1 MNHRSLKA
9 QKKIEDLFAVE
20 NKITRI
26 HAYLDLHKSQLK
38 NARGFLRMIL
48 LSHRLFVSF
57 V

>member
-9 QKKIEDLFAVE
+9 QKKIEELFAVE